1 MKVSS
6 LQENLSKGLSTV
18 GRAVPV
24 RSTLPQASHVLLQT
38 DEGRLK
44 LVATD
49 LMIAISCWIGAQVE
63 EEGAVTVPARL
74 LSDFVTSLPN
84 EKIELTTP
92 ARGRQIHVVCARNEA
107 TIAGM
112 DAADFPP
119 VPAVADGLT
128 LKLDPKTLRRAI
140 GQVQFA
146 AATDDTRPVLTG
158 IHTLAADRELTLAAA
173 DGFRLAVHKLP
184 LDQDVPEKVEVII
197 PARALREVE
206 RLIADE
212 EDPVE
217 MAFNAGR
224 SQVLFRMKSVEL
236 VATLIQGTFPNYSQL
251 IPQSYTTRAVIDM
264 REFLQETRI
273 AAIFARD
280 GAGIVRVQLE
290 PSGDPSGEG
299 PGKLTISARAE
310 EIGDHR
316 GEIDVKVEG
325 EAAKIAFN
333 SRYLQDVLQ
342 VLDAQQVALETTS
355 PSSPGVIRP
364 LDGDDYVHVVMPMFV
379 QW

>member
-6 LQENLSKGLSTV
+6 LQENLNRGLSIV

-24 RSTLPQASHVLLQT
+24 RSTLPQASHVMLET
-38 DEGRLK
+38 DGGRVK

-49 LMIAISCWIGAQVE
+49 LTMAVTCWIGATVE

-74 LSDFVTSLPN
+74 LTDFVASLPN
-84 EKIELTTP
+84 EKIDLSQTG
-92 ARGRQIHVVCARNEA
+92 RGKQLHIVCARNEA

-119 VPAVADGLT
+119 VPSVSDGLT
-128 LKLDPKTLRRAI
+128 LTLAPGTLRKAI
-140 GQVQFA
+140 QQVQFA

-158 IHTLAADRELTLAAA
+158 IHTLAEGNMLTLAAA
-173 DGFRLAVHKLP
+173 DGFRLAVHHLP
-184 LDQDVPEKVEVII
+184 LDQDVAEKVEVII

-206 RLIADE
+206 RLLAEDDE
-212 EDPVE
+212 PVE
-217 MAFNAGR
+217 MAINAGR
-224 SQVLFRMKSVEL
+224 TQVLFRMKTVEV

-251 IPQSYTTRAVIDM
+251 IPQSYATRAEIDM
-264 REFLQETRI
+264 KQFLQETRI

-280 GAGIVRVQLE
+280 GAGIVRLQME
-290 PSGDPSGEG
+290 PGEKNG
-299 PGKLTISARAE
+299 VGKLTISARAE
-310 EIGDHR
+310 EIGEHR
-316 GEIDVKVEG
+316 GDLDVKLEG
-325 EAAKIAFN
+325 EASKIAFN
-333 SRYLQDVLQ
+333 SRYLQDVLS
-342 VLDAQQVALETTS
+342 VLETQEVMLETTN

-364 LDGDDYVHVVMPMFV
+364 VGDERYVHVVMPMFV